1 MTAVEPVEPRST
13 RLQGWMQADRGREGE
28 ERDVEGE
35 NKDLNLSEG
44 KEETKEWTG
53 RWVKIGFMHAIW

>member
-1 MTAVEPVEPRST
+1 MTAVEPVEPGST

-28 ERDVEGE
+28 KRDVEGE

-44 KEETKEWTG
+44 KEETKE
-53 RWVKIGFMHAIW
+53 